1 MQVFAGQEV
10 TVKWDGK
17 KLVDKDDP
25 CAGTLLTFATLSYWQ
40 LQEMTAIEGAQAR
53 IRYVLD
59 KSLCAIDGS
68 TTACGRFIESPQ
80 PAVVNNLV
88 GRILSVSQ
96 GESEAPEASE

>member
-17 KLVDKDDP
+17 QLVDKGDP

-53 IRYVLD
+53 IRYVLTAA
-59 KSLCAIDGS
+59 LCAIDGS
-68 TTACGRFIESPQ
+68 TQAVERFIASPQ
-80 PAVVNNLV
+80 PSVVNNLV